1 MKTPTNKEIYEEIS
15 RANSRH
21 NNLKESFEEYKEE
34 HAANAETPQER
45 DANSRRAYN
54 LGLAFITLTAFCVF
68 GVWVMPVLMR
78 CYNYV

>member
-34 HAANAETPQER
+34 HAANAETPEER
-45 DANSRRAYN
+45 NANSRRAYF
-54 LGLAFITLTAFCVF
+54 LGLAFIALTAFCVF
-68 GVWVMPVLMR
+68 EVWALPILVR
-78 CYNYV
+78 C